1 MRYSRRGGGGNIT
14 GFDVMWVN
22 GRVQPGVVDVAVG
35 VGVFVVAAER
45 SW

>member
-1 MRYSRRGGGGNIT
+1 
-14 GFDVMWVN
+14 MWVN